1 MATLYARQTAL
12 PNLLGR
18 INYISSSKRQENLL
32 AFHDGA
38 AGSLNAKYWRLLAL
52 ESQAAFDRHG
62 EKTRII
68 KDRKT
73 GELKEITLKAVQGRE
88 IHGKLPNSL
97 LERLEP
103 AEIAKILADDFQQL
117 HGRPAAVAVHF
128 NKKRT
133 NLHFHLIYSE
143 RELLQE
149 PLVKVAER
157 NLFFDET
164 GKRQYKKA
172 AILGTDGELRAGCRI
187 VKKGEIYEK
196 RFFGNA
202 DQRFSSRG
210 WLKSVKTNWL
220 LPLLNGKLAGDVA
233 YQEFD
238 HESGKLPQIH
248 VGNGP
253 KEDVLDMA
261 NVYIR
266 QFNLWYDQGKITKK
280 EAKEISKA
288 YRSAPLESRDG
299 LLCAFLDEVR
309 EKEERRKRSVD
320 YKIQSAQKKRYLPPN
335 TIDLSVDM
343 ELQKQLDK
351 ATGRN
356 IAAEERKRRKEYWER
371 RNKEKGR

>member
-18 INYISSSKRQENLL
+18 INYISSPKRQENLL
-32 AFHDGA
+32 AYHDGA
-38 AGSLNAKYWRLLAL
+38 AGLLNEEYWRLLAL

-62 EKTRII
+62 EKTRLIR
-68 KDRKT
+68 DRKT
-73 GELKEITLKAVQGRE
+73 GEVKEKTLKAVQGRE

-103 AEIAKILADDFQQL
+103 AEIAKILADDFQRQ

-128 NKKRT
+128 NKTKT

-149 PLVKVAER
+149 PVIKTAER

-164 GKRQYKKA
+164 GKRKYKKA
-172 AILGTDGELRAGCRI
+172 EILDADGQLRAGCRI
-187 VKKGEIYEK
+187 VKKGEVYEK

-202 DQRFSSRG
+202 GPQFSRRA
-210 WLKSVKTNWL
+210 WLKAAKTNWL

-288 YRSAPLESRDG
+288 YRNAPIERRDM
-299 LLCAFLDEVR
+299 LLHVFLDEVR
-309 EKEERRKRSVD
+309 EREEHKKRSVD
-320 YKIQSAQKKRYLPPN
+320 YKIQSAQKKRYLPAN
-335 TIDLSVDM
+335 TIDLTVDM
-343 ELQKQLDK
+343 DLQRGLDR

-356 IAAEERKRRKEYWER
+356 FAAEERKRRIEYWKEK
-371 RNKEKGR
+371 NKEKGR